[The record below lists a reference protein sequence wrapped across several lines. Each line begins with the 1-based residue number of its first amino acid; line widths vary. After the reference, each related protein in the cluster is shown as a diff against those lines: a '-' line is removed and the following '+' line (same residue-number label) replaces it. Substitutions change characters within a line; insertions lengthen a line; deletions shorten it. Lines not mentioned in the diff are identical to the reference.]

1 VSDQVR
7 PWPVLVEGA
16 KYHPV
21 ETAQYLLRRHGHLV
35 AVDGVF
41 GPVMSAALR
50 AFQHNRHLVVDGC
63 LGATTWNALIVQVS
77 PGAVGDAVRGVQ
89 EEFQFRNLS
98 CDPRQGV
105 QIDGV
110 FGKQTED
117 AVVDFQQALGLDIDG
132 VVGLVTWRA
141 LISGM
146 LSF

>member
-1 VSDQVR
+1 VSDPVR
-7 PWPVLVEGA
+7 PWPLLLEGG

-21 ETAQYLLRRHGHLV
+21 ETLQYLLRSHGRPID
-35 AVDGVF
+35 VDGVF
-41 GPVMSAALR
+41 GPSTSDAVL
-50 AFQHNRHLVVDGC
+50 AFQHHRQLAEDGIV
-63 LGATTWNALIVQVS
+63 GPKTWTALIVQVS
-77 PGAVGDAVRGVQ
+77 VGDIGDEVRGVQ

-98 CDPRQGV
+98 GDPRQGV
-105 QIDGV
+105 QIDGN

-132 VVGLVTWRA
+132 IVGPITWRA